1 MQAGVNKCQKLGQ
14 PGTPRPQH
22 QAGLFQPRYF
32 THRPAQG
39 EEFTQDRVCM
49 ATTLERVLGVV
60 FGLDGSSASPKAT
73 IITNTLLVVAVTAL
87 ATRVAVWYLAK
98 PKAEDATASATKRQ
112 VGGGVVSLSDKD
124 FGDEGETRRDA
135 CRAFVAGSIFFHD
148 AREPDTPA
156 VLLQKPD
163 GLAPGVDASALEK
176 QLDAM
181 TALLRAHLGE
191 TSLPAKT
198 VARLLPMLTVN
209 PALSA
214 LSDTGELP
222 MMLQNRFVIQLRRT
236 EESDGG
242 SGGGMSLHVVT
253 LGFVGPP
260 KPGGGPNHKSAP
272 YVLVVASSDLLAAPP
287 EASESRSYR
296 IAYSV
301 RKAKRTLI
309 AEEAPEALAAP
320 PLVV

>member
-1 MQAGVNKCQKLGQ
+1 M
-14 PGTPRPQH
+14 
-22 QAGLFQPRYF
+22 
-32 THRPAQG
+32 
-39 EEFTQDRVCM
+39 
-49 ATTLERVLGVV
+49 
-60 FGLDGSSASPKAT
+60 GSRAY
-73 IITNTLLVVAVTAL
+73 
-87 ATRVAVWYLAK
+87 R
-98 PKAEDATASATKRQ
+98 TASTMDR
-112 VGGGVVSLSDKD
+112 SDS
-124 FGDEGETRRDA
+124 
-135 CRAFVAGSIFFHD
+135 VA
-148 AREPDTPA
+148 
-156 VLLQKPD
+156 
-163 GLAPGVDASALEK
+163 
-176 QLDAM
+176 DAM